1 MKKNDFFN
9 SFIDFLEI
17 TSISSVNQDTKLK
30 ELDEYDS
37 FFVLTIV
44 AFVDQNFSTNLN
56 SKQLNEIETLGELM
70 SLIGN
75 EKFIDK

>member
-75 EKFIDK
+75 EKFID

>member
-9 SFIDFLEI
+9 SFVDFLEI
-17 TSISSVNQDTKLK
+17 TSIPSVNQDTKLK

-56 SKQLNEIETLGELM
+56 SKQLNEIESLGELM

-75 EKFIDK
+75 EKFID